1 MSRLI
6 SNDPIQKSSRFRVL
20 VNGSF
25 EGASFG
31 SLRKAIEALQARG
44 GSNRCQIFDAKL
56 RQNVWTQPRPSEQPC
71 SGRFGLRCNGGFSGD
86 SFDTLA
92 AAIAA
97 VPRGEIF
104 NLYEVF
110 EGDIRLFA
118 FGLGVDPSKYSHGL
132 EVASERLAP
141 LLEEGDW
148 AASRSV

>member
-1 MSRLI
+1 MSLFI

-20 VNGSF
+20 VNGLF

-44 GSNRCQIFDAKL
+44 GSNRCQIFDSKL

-71 SGRFGLRCNGGFSGD
+71 SGRFGLRCNGSFSGD
-86 SFDTLA
+86 AFDTLP

-110 EGDIRLFA
+110 EGDTRLFT
-118 FGLGVDPSKYSHGL
+118 FGLGVDTSKFLHGL
-132 EVASERLAP
+132 
-141 LLEEGDW
+141 
-148 AASRSV
+148 